1 MRRTVL
7 RLDEV
12 RTISVV
18 GAGIMGHGIAQV
30 FAMGGYDVVLNDAR
44 REALGSAMSRIRMNL
59 DIFRDNGFV
68 TQGEADA
75 AMARIRVEPDLAK
88 SVKNADVVVEAVKED
103 IEIKRALFNQLDAL
117 CPQRTV
123 LASNSSSLLISDFA
137 SGTKRQ
143 DRVVLVHWYNPPHI
157 VPAVE
162 VIRGVNTSTETADLI
177 YDLLK
182 KVRKLPIRI
191 NKEIPGYLL
200 NRIQMALARE
210 AWYLWQAGVACAE
223 DIDLA
228 VKGSLGFRLAS
239 IGPLLTS
246 DLGGQDTWCAVA
258 TYLFPLI
265 SDAHVPPENYLK
277 MVQAGNL
284 GLKTGKGFYDYTD
297 AEWKAVIEKRDREF
311 LQRLKLLYW
320 NQDTT
325 V

>member
-1 MRRTVL
+1 MK
-7 RLDEV
+7 LDDV
-12 RTISVV
+12 RTITVV

-30 FAMGGYDVVLNDAR
+30 FAMGGYRVCLNDVSPEILAKALVR
-44 REALGSAMSRIRMNL
+44 VRENLRIFTENGFITEPEADVAFSRIQ
-59 DIFRDNGFV
+59 
-68 TQGEADA
+68 T
-75 AMARIRVEPDLAK
+75 EPDLGA
-88 SVKNADVVVEAVKED
+88 SVRDADVVVEAIKED
-103 IEIKRALFNQLDAL
+103 IELKRALFNRLDAL
-117 CPQRTV
+117 CPERTI

-143 DRVVLVHWYNPPHI
+143 DRVVLTHWYNPPHI

-162 VIRGVNTSTETADLI
+162 VIRGVNTSMETADLM

-182 KVRKLPIRI
+182 KVKKLPIRI

-200 NRIQMALARE
+200 NRIQMALSRE
-210 AWYLWQAGVACAE
+210 AWYLWQAGVASAE

-246 DLGGQDTWCAVA
+246 DLGGQDTWCAVSS
-258 TYLFPLI
+258 YLFPLI

-284 GLKTGKGFYDYTD
+284 GLKSGKGFYDYTEE
-297 AEWKAVIEKRDREF
+297 EWKAVTEKRDKEF
-311 LQRLKLLYW
+311 LQRLKNLYW
-320 NQDTT
+320 
-325 V
+325 

>member
-1 MRRTVL
+1 MKLADVSS
-7 RLDEV
+7 
-12 RTISVV
+12 ISVI

-30 FAMGGYDVVLNDAR
+30 FAMGGYDVCLNDVTPEILSR
-44 REALGSAMSRIRMNL
+44 AMVRIRENL
-59 DIFRDNGFV
+59 RIFNENGFI
-68 TQGEADA
+68 TPQEADA
-75 AMARIRVEPDLAK
+75 AFARIRTEPDLAA
-88 SVKNADVVVEAVKED
+88 SVKDADIVIEAIKED
-103 IEIKRALFNQLDAL
+103 IELKRALFNRLDAM
-117 CPQRTV
+117 CPERTV
-123 LASNSSSLLISDFA
+123 LTSNSSSLLISDFA

-143 DRVVLVHWYNPPHI
+143 DRVVLTHWYNPPHI

-162 VIRGVNTSTETADLI
+162 VIKGVHTSQETADLV

-182 KVRKLPIRI
+182 KVKKLPIRI

-210 AWYLWQAGVACAE
+210 AWYLWQAGVASAE

-258 TYLFPLI
+258 NYLFPLI
-265 SDAHVPPENYLK
+265 SDAHVPPESYLK

-284 GLKTGKGFYDYTD
+284 GLKTGKGFYDYTED
-297 AEWKAVIEKRDREF
+297 EWKVVIEKRDKEF
-311 LQRLKLLYW
+311 LQRLKSLYW
-320 NQDTT
+320 
-325 V
+325 

>member
-1 MRRTVL
+1 MRLEDVRSITV
-7 RLDEV
+7 
-12 RTISVV
+12 I
-18 GAGIMGHGIAQV
+18 GAGIMGHGIGQV
-30 FAMGGYDVVLNDAR
+30 FATGGYDVCLTDV
-44 REALGSAMSRIRMNL
+44 SADILQKAMQRIRMNL
-59 DIFRDNGFV
+59 DIFRDNGFI

-75 AMARIRVEPDLAK
+75 ALARIRTEPDLAK
-88 SVKNADVVVEAVKED
+88 AVSNADIVIEAVKED
-103 IEIKRALFNQLDAL
+103 IEIKRTLFNKLDAI

-137 SGTKRQ
+137 SSTKRQ

-162 VIRGVNTSTETADLI
+162 VIKGINTSQETADLM
-177 YDLLK
+177 YGLLK
-182 KVRKLPIRI
+182 KVKKLPIRI

-210 AWYLWQAGVACAE
+210 AWYLWQDGVASAE

-239 IGPLLTS
+239 IGPLLTA

-277 MVQAGNL
+277 MVKAGNL
-284 GLKTGKGFYDYTD
+284 GLKTGKGFYEYTD

-320 NQDTT
+320 D
-325 V
+325 

>member
-1 MRRTVL
+1 MKLADVSS
-7 RLDEV
+7 
-12 RTISVV
+12 ISVI

-30 FAMGGYDVVLNDAR
+30 FAVGGYNVCLNDVSP
-44 REALGSAMSRIRMNL
+44 ELLSR
-59 DIFRDNGFV
+59 
-68 TQGEADA
+68 
-75 AMARIRVEPDLAK
+75 AMARIRENLRIFNENGFITAQEADAAYAHIRTEPDLRT
-88 SVKNADVVVEAVKED
+88 SVRNADIVIEAIKED
-103 IEIKRALFNQLDAL
+103 IELKRALFNRLDEM
-117 CPQRTV
+117 CPERTV

-137 SGTKRQ
+137 SGTSRQ

-162 VIRGVNTSTETADLI
+162 VIRGAHTSQETADLV

-182 KVRKLPIRI
+182 KVKKLPIRI

-210 AWYLWQAGVACAE
+210 AWYLWQAGVASAE

-258 TYLFPLI
+258 SYLFPLI
-265 SDAHVPPENYLK
+265 SDAHVPPESYLK
-277 MVQAGNL
+277 MVEAGNL
-284 GLKTGKGFYDYTD
+284 GLKTGKGFYDYTEE
-297 AEWKAVIEKRDREF
+297 EWKAVIEKRDKEF
-311 LQRLKLLYW
+311 LQRLKSLYW
-320 NQDTT
+320 
-325 V
+325 

>member
-1 MRRTVL
+1 LM
-7 RLDEV
+7 
-12 RTISVV
+12 
-18 GAGIMGHGIAQV
+18 
-30 FAMGGYDVVLNDAR
+30 
-44 REALGSAMSRIRMNL
+44 
-59 DIFRDNGFV
+59 
-68 TQGEADA
+68 
-75 AMARIRVEPDLAK
+75 
-88 SVKNADVVVEAVKED
+88 
-103 IEIKRALFNQLDAL
+103 
-117 CPQRTV
+117 
-123 LASNSSSLLISDFA
+123 
-137 SGTKRQ
+137 
-143 DRVVLVHWYNPPHI
+143 
-157 VPAVE
+157 
-162 VIRGVNTSTETADLI
+162 

-182 KVRKLPIRI
+182 KVRKLPIRV

-210 AWYLWQAGVACAE
+210 AWYLWQAGVASAE

-246 DLGGQDTWCAVA
+246 DLGGQDTWSAVA

-277 MVQAGNL
+277 MIRAGNL

-297 AEWKAVIEKRDREF
+297 AQWKAVIEKRDLEF

-320 NQDTT
+320 DQGAT

>member
-1 MRRTVL
+1 MK
-7 RLDEV
+7 LDDI
-12 RTISVV
+12 RSISVV

-30 FAMGGYDVVLNDAR
+30 FAVGGYDVRLHDVTPEILEKAMAR
-44 REALGSAMSRIRMNL
+44 VRENLRI
-59 DIFRDNGFV
+59 FTENGFI
-68 TQGEADA
+68 TSEEADA
-75 AMARIRVEPDLAK
+75 AYGRIRTEPDLATAV
-88 SVKNADVVVEAVKED
+88 SNTDIVVEAIKED
-103 IEIKRALFNQLDAL
+103 IELKRSMFNRLDEL
-117 CPQRTV
+117 CAERTV

-143 DRVVLVHWYNPPHI
+143 DRVVLTHWYNPPHI

-162 VIRGVNTSTETADLI
+162 VIKGVHTSQETADLM

-210 AWYLWQAGVACAE
+210 AWYLWQAGVASAE

-239 IGPLLTS
+239 IGPLMTA

-258 TYLFPLI
+258 SYLFPLI
-265 SDAHVPPENYLK
+265 SDAHTPPEPYLK
-277 MVQAGNL
+277 MVREGNL
-284 GLKTGKGFYDYTD
+284 GMKTGNGFYNYTKEEWD
-297 AEWKAVIEKRDREF
+297 AIIEKRDREF
-311 LQRLKLLYW
+311 LQRLKNLYW
-320 NQDTT
+320 
-325 V
+325 